1 MDMTNDQENILRI
14 RFNEKRDKE
23 WQKIRLDMKAGSG
36 DVIPKNN
43 YFEDKSPL
51 ALILHE
57 LKKELQSQ
65 GDKVAEF
72 DTQDWPLNRSIAQG
86 WCEAL
91 EFAIKLIE
99 RHNRS

>member
-1 MDMTNDQENILRI
+1 MNDQENILKI

-23 WQKIRLDMKAGSG
+23 WEKIRLDMKAGSG

-51 ALILHE
+51 ALIVQE

-65 GDKVAEF
+65 GDTLAELE
-72 DTQDWPLNRSIAQG
+72 TQDWQDEGEWIAQG

-91 EFAIKLIE
+91 AFAIKLIE
-99 RHNRS
+99 EHNKS